1 MAIKKC
7 SAQDVVIDKDKY
19 NTLHEKVIPRTVSN
33 QEGEDDEDI
42 TSSDITMTTLCIN
55 QINVHMFYIR
65 FTCYIFEQT
74 LLHNEFCVFSF
85 AKVLAW
91 AKEKRPS
98 VTNAW
103 MIKEVDWG
111 PNQDLLQVHFY
122 LTTSLLAHRRQEIK
136 LYTFW
141 IWI

>member
-1 MAIKKC
+1 MPTPIW
-7 SAQDVVIDKDKY
+7 VILDFVESLSRY
-19 NTLHEKVIPRTVSN
+19 FSN
-33 QEGEDDEDI
+33 ASGLMSKFDEDI

-85 AKVLAW
+85 AEELAW

-98 VTNAW
+98 ATNAW

-111 PNQDLLQVHFY
+111 PNQDLFQVYFY

-141 IWI
+141 IRIRAS